1 MREQCV
7 LYLRVSSKAQADSG
21 LGMEA
26 QEATCTKFAMENN
39 MEIIQIIREQ
49 ASGGNDTRPK
59 LKLALRLAKK
69 HKANL
74 VVARL
79 CRLARS
85 VSYGSKLMEQ
95 RVPIVSC
102 EFGMKVSPMIIQIFS
117 VVAEEHR
124 RYISLRTK
132 EALAAKKA
140 RGEWVGNR
148 KWREML
154 VDARVANIALAD
166 KFALEMK
173 PILDGLMASGVVTYK
188 GLANALNIRG
198 IKTRSRKSNSIWHPT
213 TVKNLLMRI
222 ENMKE
227 QNVIKSA

>member
-1 MREQCV
+1 MREQAI

-26 QEATCTKFAMENN
+26 QESTCTKFCIENN
-39 MEIIQIIREQ
+39 MEIVEIVREQ
-49 ASGGNDTRPK
+49 ASGGDENRAQ
-59 LKLALRLAKK
+59 LKRALRLAKK

-79 CRLARS
+79 CRLSRS
-85 VSYGSKLMEQ
+85 VAHVSKLMEQ

-140 RGEWVGNR
+140 RGEWVGNK

-166 KFALEMK
+166 QFAIEMK
-173 PILDGLMASGVVTYK
+173 PILDGLMSSGIVTYK
-188 GLANALNIRG
+188 GLAEALNMRG
-198 IKTRSRKSNSIWHPT
+198 IKTRSRKPNSRWYATSI
-213 TVKNLLMRI
+213 KNILMRI
-222 ENMKE
+222 ENLKE
-227 QNVIKSA
+227 QNVLK